1 MTPEL
6 EKLSRVLASDERRLQ
21 VADQVKIAKHV
32 QLPALETWNDKPC
45 LAHHQWKDF
54 DGTIRTGIP
63 KPGCRRCGVL
73 PRNHQTV
80 GSTWLYLRKRAL
92 LADGTG
98 TGKTVNCALL
108 IAMMKESGELRGK
121 KRILIVCR
129 APAILQW
136 RDELHRVMPSL
147 RIEVASGTK
156 RERMNKYCYP
166 WEVLIIGPE
175 MLLKDDEILENF
187 QFAAIITDDVDT
199 LRNRKN
205 KSAFAI
211 RRLANR
217 SPRMVIMSATPLQKR
232 LPEMYGVLE
241 SIGGRELFGS
251 EFRFIQ
257 RYVRTEN
264 VFHASYH
271 GPGAKAKRIVGYQN
285 IQEFK
290 GLIAPMVLRRTP
302 SDIDD
307 VSMPAISPNDVYL
320 DLYPAQRAKYEE
332 LRQGVLKIVRETGV
346 QVKHA
351 EAMAQLIYGAQ
362 VCTGLVSI
370 GEPDRPRTA
379 VKLDWLMERLED
391 GGEFATEKVVVFAQ
405 WKNSIRAIQDRL
417 NAAHIGYETI
427 WGEQPDKAARKASQ
441 DRFWDDPRCRVL
453 IGTSAIE
460 QSLNLQC
467 ARHLVNMDMILNPAR
482 MTQLAGRISRDGS
495 HHKTVYVHN
504 LLTRDTQEENYL
516 AVLEREQALLD
527 SVWGTTNELF
537 RQLSGLELLNLIA
550 S

>member
-1 MTPEL
+1 VTPEL
-6 EKLSRVLASDERRLQ
+6 EKLSKVLASDEHRLK

-32 QLPALETWNDKPC
+32 QLPTLETWNDKPC

-156 RERMNKYCYP
+156 RERMNKYCYS

-362 VCTGLVSI
+362 ICTGLVSI
-370 GEPDRPRTA
+370 GETDGPRTA

-405 WKNSIRAIQDRL
+405 WKNSIRAIQDR
-417 NAAHIGYETI
+417 
-427 WGEQPDKAARKASQ
+427 
-441 DRFWDDPRCRVL
+441 
-453 IGTSAIE
+453 
-460 QSLNLQC
+460 QC
-467 ARHLVNMDMILNPAR
+467 HRA
-482 MTQLAGRISRDGS
+482 
-495 HHKTVYVHN
+495 
-504 LLTRDTQEENYL
+504 
-516 AVLEREQALLD
+516 
-527 SVWGTTNELF
+527 
-537 RQLSGLELLNLIA
+537 
-550 S
+550 

>member
-1 MTPEL
+1 M
-6 EKLSRVLASDERRLQ
+6 
-21 VADQVKIAKHV
+21 
-32 QLPALETWNDKPC
+32 
-45 LAHHQWKDF
+45 
-54 DGTIRTGIP
+54 
-63 KPGCRRCGVL
+63 
-73 PRNHQTV
+73 
-80 GSTWLYLRKRAL
+80 
-92 LADGTG
+92 
-98 TGKTVNCALL
+98 
-108 IAMMKESGELRGK
+108 
-121 KRILIVCR
+121 
-129 APAILQW
+129 
-136 RDELHRVMPSL
+136 
-147 RIEVASGTK
+147 
-156 RERMNKYCYP
+156 
-166 WEVLIIGPE
+166 
-175 MLLKDDEILENF
+175 
-187 QFAAIITDDVDT
+187 
-199 LRNRKN
+199 
-205 KSAFAI
+205 
-211 RRLANR
+211 
-217 SPRMVIMSATPLQKR
+217 
-232 LPEMYGVLE
+232 
-241 SIGGRELFGS
+241 
-251 EFRFIQ
+251 
-257 RYVRTEN
+257 RTEN

>member
-6 EKLSRVLASDERRLQ
+6 EKLTKVLAVDERRFQ

-32 QLPALETWNDKPC
+32 QLPKFETWNYDPC
-45 LAHHQWKDF
+45 LAHAQWEDF
-54 DGTIRTGIP
+54 DGTIRTTP
-63 KPGCRRCGVL
+63 KPGCRRCGVV

-98 TGKTVNCALL
+98 TGKTLNCALM

-121 KRILIVCR
+121 RRILIVCR

-136 RDELHRVMPSL
+136 RDELLRVMPSL
-147 RIEVASGTK
+147 RVEVASGAK
-156 RERMNKYCYP
+156 RVRMNKYCYP

-175 MLLKDDEILENF
+175 MLLKDDEALENF
-187 QFAAIITDDVDT
+187 QFAAVITDDVDT

-205 KSAFAI
+205 KSAYTIRKFAN
-211 RRLANR
+211 A

-251 EFRFIQ
+251 EFRFTQ

-264 VFHASYH
+264 VFHSSYH

-290 GLIAPMVLRRTP
+290 SLIAPMVLRRTP

-307 VSMPAISPNDVYL
+307 VSMPAISPNDVFL

-332 LRQGVLKIVRETGV
+332 LREGVLKIVRDSGV
-346 QVKHA
+346 QIKHA
-351 EAMAQLIYGAQ
+351 EALARLIYGAQ
-362 VCTGLVSI
+362 ICTGLVSI
-370 GEPDRPRTA
+370 GEEDKPRTA
-379 VKLDWLMERLED
+379 VKLDWLMERLEE
-391 GGEFATEKVVVFAQ
+391 GGEFSTEKVVVFAQ
-405 WKNSIRAIQDRL
+405 WKNSVRAIQARL
-417 NAAHIGYETI
+417 GAARIGYETI
-427 WGEQPDKAARKASQ
+427 WGDQPDKAARKASQ

-453 IGTSAIE
+453 LGTSAIE

-467 ARHLVNMDMILNPAR
+467 ARHLVNVDMILNPAR

-495 HHKTVYVHN
+495 QFKTVYVHN

-516 AVLEREQALLD
+516 SVLEREAALSD
-527 SVWGTTNELF
+527 AVWGTTNELF
-537 RQLSGLELLNLIA
+537 QQLSGLELMNLIA